1 MRVTKKE
8 WYSRPKSV
16 RIGSEKLW
24 NYVQSMPYGKFT
36 EIVNNHLEEL
46 MKKENGGDKNGND

>member
-1 MRVTKKE
+1 MRITKKE

-46 MKKENGGDKNGND
+46 MKKENGGDKNE